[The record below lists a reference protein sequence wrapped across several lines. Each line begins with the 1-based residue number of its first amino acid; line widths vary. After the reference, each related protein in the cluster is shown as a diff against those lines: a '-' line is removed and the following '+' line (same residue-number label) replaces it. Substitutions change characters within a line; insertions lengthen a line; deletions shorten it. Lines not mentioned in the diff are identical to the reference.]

1 MNAFIDQNRGRFGV
15 EPICRALELSDSAYY
30 ARRDGQRSARELE
43 DERLL
48 ALIRRIHG
56 ENYEAYGY
64 RRMWKELRRR
74 GERVPRCRVQRLMR
88 EHGIQGAKR
97 RGRPWRTTKPDAD
110 AHGRPDLVERDF
122 TASRPG
128 ELWVAD
134 YTHVRCWEGVVFF
147 AFVLD
152 VFSRMIVG
160 WHLAAHQRAELVVDA
175 LQMALGTRERVEHVV
190 LVHHSDR
197 GSQYTSAEFADALAD
212 HGVLG
217 SVGSTG
223 DCFDNAMAE
232 SFVDTFKTE
241 LIADRVRRT
250 RAQLELEIVEWVGW
264 YNHTRLHG
272 ELGDVPPVEFEQA
285 HLAAAA
291 DGVPVESRAGGLSLR
306 SPYGLAA
313 LDPAAPTDTLV
324 TAESK

>member
-1 MNAFIDQNRGRFGV
+1 VSA
-15 EPICRALELSDSAYY
+15 SAYHERKTG
-30 ARRDGQRSARELE
+30 APSARVAE

-48 ALIRRIHG
+48 ALIRKVHR

-64 RRMWKELRRR
+64 RRMWKELHRR
-74 GERVPRCRVQRLMR
+74 GELVPRCQVQRLMG

-97 RGRPWRTTKPDAD
+97 RGRPCRTTTPDPDAQR
-110 AHGRPDLVERDF
+110 RPDLVERDF
-122 TASRPG
+122 TASRPA

-152 VFSRMIVG
+152 VFSRRIVG
-160 WHLAAHQRAELVVDA
+160 WHFAAHQRAELVTCA
-175 LQMALGTRERVEHVV
+175 LQMALGTSERVEHVE

-197 GSQYTSAEFADALAD
+197 GSQYTSAEFADLLHD
-212 HGVLG
+212 HGVLA

-223 DCFDNAMAE
+223 DCYDNAMAE
-232 SFVDTFKTE
+232 SFVDSFKTE

-250 RAQLELEIVEWVGW
+250 RGQLELEIVEWVGW

-272 ELGDVPPVEFEQA
+272 ELRDIPPVEYEQA
-285 HLAAAA
+285 HLAVAGDRPAEA
-291 DGVPVESRAGGLSLR
+291 RAGGISLR
-306 SPYGLAA
+306 SPSGSLRSI
-313 LDPAAPTDTLV
+313 PSPQPTTLI
-324 TAESK
+324 TAETK